1 MSNPFGMTEVE
12 KKKISDQ
19 HKQLE
24 KIAREKKEELNK
36 GLQQPEKK
44 ETKKTS

>member
-1 MSNPFGMTEVE
+1 MSIIKMSEEE

-24 KIAREKKEELNK
+24 KVAREKKEELK
-36 GLQQPEKK
+36 IGLKKPEQ
-44 ETKKTS
+44 KTTSK

>member
-1 MSNPFGMTEVE
+1 MSNPFGMTEEE

-24 KIAREKKEELNK
+24 KNARDKKEELNK
-36 GLQQPEKK
+36 GLQKPEEKK
-44 ETKKTS
+44 KTT

>member
-1 MSNPFGMTEVE
+1 MSILGMSEEE

-24 KIAREKKEELNK
+24 KIAREKKEELKK
-36 GLQQPEKK
+36 GLKKPEEKK
-44 ETKKTS
+44 TT